1 MKRKSSTQTPVFK
14 IILLALG
21 IIVGLLV
28 ITIIIIPAPQFTQ
41 GLETLEAAT
50 QYAKL
55 RPEVEPE
62 SANTIKPEYTKYLD
76 GQKPTWKSKISAK
89 FKGVFYRL
97 GLTKPPLWSASF
109 FAHQI
114 KEVSLARE
122 AKGFKGNVIVK
133 VTPGAQSKIVLFGN
147 VQAAYQSLVRCLIK
161 LKDLNII
168 GNDFKLTS
176 PDHIIIFTGD
186 IISRAPFSMETMSLV
201 CRLIQQNPDNVI
213 WNKGNHETN
222 NYWQEH
228 TLKTELQIRASTISA
243 GTVPLVDEVNKLF
256 NTLPIA
262 TYISTRADGSRE
274 VIRISD
280 AGRTQSEELKEERFS
295 LFLTS
300 KSEQRIAIH
309 KLETDQKGKPDD
321 VDVRVIFKGEK
332 KRDSYQPHDGLRLLP
347 PDMGSVAWTTLSCP
361 TPLYQKAIKYKHDA
375 FVVIAP
381 SKSLD
386 EWTITLYNR
395 DVTTQN
401 PFAAK
406 TFMLLSG
413 VEEGK
418 VTKQQAPAS
427 QAPPSPQAQP
437 AVQTQ
442 TQQTPTTTQAVQ
454 PAASSQ
460 PVQAQPVSAFAP
472 AQSAAQN
479 NTPQPAAQ
487 QQTSAFS
494 APAQQQTQV
503 AQTTAIPQ
511 QQVAP
516 QQPQPV
522 IPQKQDEQ
530 KAAPQSQQVSAFA
543 QGQPA
548 AQQIQKPSE
557 QPKAQELQEQ
567 AGLKP
572 DVSGLAKKATELG
585 KEAQDLAQAAQKFA
599 QELEKQKEQKQ

>member
-41 GLETLEAAT
+41 GLETLDAAT

-62 SANTIKPEYTKYLD
+62 SGNTIKPEYTKYLD
-76 GQKPTWKSKISAK
+76 SQKTTWKSKISAK
-89 FKGVFYRL
+89 CKGIFYRL
-97 GLTKPPLWSASF
+97 GLTKPPLWSPSF

-114 KEVSLARE
+114 KAVALARE

-133 VTPGAQSKIVLFGN
+133 VTPGPQSKIVLFGN

-161 LKDLNII
+161 LKELTII

-228 TLKTELQIRASTISA
+228 TLKTELQVRASTISA
-243 GTVPLVDEVNKLF
+243 GTVPLADEVNKLF

-295 LFLTS
+295 QFLTS
-300 KSEQRIAIH
+300 KAEQRISIH
-309 KLETDQKGKPDD
+309 KLETDQKGKADD

-381 SKSLD
+381 SKNLD

-401 PFAAK
+401 PFGSK

-418 VTKQQAPAS
+418 VAKQPAPAGQAPT
-427 QAPPSPQAQP
+427 PPP
-437 AVQTQ
+437 
-442 TQQTPTTTQAVQ
+442 VQ
-454 PAASSQ
+454 PAAQPQIQQASAAQALQPAAPSQ
-460 PVQAQPVSAFAP
+460 AVQAQPVSAFAP
-472 AQSAAQN
+472 AQPAAQN
-479 NTPQPAAQ
+479 NAPQQAAQ

-494 APAQQQTQV
+494 PPAQQP
-503 AQTTAIPQ
+503 AQTLATPQ
-511 QQVAP
+511 QQAP
-516 QQPQPV
+516 VQQPQAAT
-522 IPQKQDEQ
+522 PQKQDEQ
-530 KAAPQSQQVSAFA
+530 KAAPQSQQVSAFVQA
-543 QGQPA
+543 QPA
-548 AQQIQKPSE
+548 AEQSQKPSD
-557 QPKAQELQEQ
+557 QPAVKAPQQQ
-567 AGLKP
+567 ATLKP
-572 DVSGLAKKATELG
+572 DVSGLAKKAAELG